1 MEDIKRKGLDDVVVD
16 AVPLPVLGAQRQAQ
30 DDHGNTKGAFQV
42 DLAVLEAGITRV

>member
-16 AVPLPVLGAQRQAQ
+16 AVPLQELGAQRQAQ

-42 DLAVLEAGITRV
+42 DLAVLKTGIPRV